1 MKYHYLMLLIADS
14 GSTKTDW
21 RLIDGLKISQFQT
34 EGLNPHFLHANKL
47 AEVLQGLPI
56 DNHLEVKKVCFY
68 GSGCNSIKSDW
79 MKGEI
84 SLIFSNA
91 NVFVYSDLL
100 AVAHA
105 TLGSKK
111 GLVGILGTGSNIAY
125 YNGSSLV
132 QKTPSLGFLLGDEG
146 GGSYLG
152 KKFISHFLKDEVPIG
167 LLKKFKYSK
176 DEVLQKVYQSETPN
190 RYLASFVP
198 FLFRNRM
205 DPFISSLI
213 QHCFHDWMKQYVSKY
228 NKCDTLNLVGSIA
241 FYFHNEIREVAKS
254 YGYKVEQILETPIA
268 ALTHYYLP
276 SE

>member
-21 RLIDGLKISQFQT
+21 RLIDGLNISQFQT
-34 EGLNPHFLHANKL
+34 EGLNPHFLNANKL
-47 AEVLQGLPI
+47 LGVLHGLPI
-56 DNHLEVKKVCFY
+56 DNNLDVKKVCFY

-79 MKGEI
+79 MKREI
-84 SLIFSNA
+84 SLFFSYA

-152 KKFISHFLKDEVPIG
+152 KKFISLFLKDELPIEI
-167 LLKKFKYSK
+167 LKKFKHSK
-176 DEVLQKVYQSETPN
+176 DEILRNVYQSKTPN

-205 DPFISSLI
+205 DPFTSSLI
-213 QHCFHDWMKQYVSKY
+213 QHCFHDWMKQYVRKY
-228 NKCDTLNLVGSIA
+228 NECDTLNLVGSIA
-241 FYFHNEIREVAKS
+241 FYFHHEIREVAKS